1 MHIQSHA
8 NHINWN
14 YMIVA
19 HHYLDTS
26 THKSS
31 RIVSLSLLVVLKS
44 FHPATPFRTLQ
55 LRLCGIHQLNQKLQ
69 VIQMKGLTRLHG
81 AVRCNSATR
90 RSHLGIFLSE
100 EIWEERRISDIFEIY
115 PGNPCSNT
123 SPASSNL
130 SAWVEIDREKKHS
143 VQHASND
150 FNPWIFLQALLAWLS
165 SIRSSGSVHNSHLR
179 LDLPGSAHK
188 LLVANHLPRCFQSL
202 CIWWHKTPKEGTRN
216 VWNKQTAM
224 KNDLFEIFMN
234 QSKKPSKNLPVLKAE
249 SWHSWIQIIIILDS
263 SELWYPPCQSLGT
276 GCGHLV
282 EAPPALRLPWC
293 SFQKPGAW
301 SDPAPDM
308 VFWWGFIKKTGG
320 AGFLET
326 MVIVVMIVIVM
337 MMGRTAQAQSYSWL

>member
-1 MHIQSHA
+1 
-8 NHINWN
+8 
-14 YMIVA
+14 MIVA
-19 HHYLDTS
+19 HRYLDTS

-44 FHPATPFRTLQ
+44 FHPVTPFSFACVESINSTKSFRSFKWKAWQ
-55 LRLCGIHQLNQKLQ
+55 GSMELCR
-69 VIQMKGLTRLHG
+69 VW
-81 AVRCNSATR
+81 CNSKI
-90 RSHLGIFLSE
+90 SSQSLGIFLSE
-100 EIWEERRISDIFEIY
+100 EIWEERRISDIFGY

-165 SIRSSGSVHNSHLR
+165 SIRSSGSVHNSQLR

-224 KNDLFEIFMN
+224 KNDFFEIFM
-234 QSKKPSKNLPVLKAE
+234 
-249 SWHSWIQIIIILDS
+249 
-263 SELWYPPCQSLGT
+263 
-276 GCGHLV
+276 
-282 EAPPALRLPWC
+282 
-293 SFQKPGAW
+293 
-301 SDPAPDM
+301 
-308 VFWWGFIKKTGG
+308 
-320 AGFLET
+320 
-326 MVIVVMIVIVM
+326 
-337 MMGRTAQAQSYSWL
+337 